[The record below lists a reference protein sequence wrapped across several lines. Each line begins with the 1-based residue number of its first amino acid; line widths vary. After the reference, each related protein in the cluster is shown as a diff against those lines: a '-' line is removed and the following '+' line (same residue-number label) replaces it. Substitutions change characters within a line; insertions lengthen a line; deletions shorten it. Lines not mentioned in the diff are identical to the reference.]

1 MDLGGSRI
9 HKHAK
14 ISTFSYYQSILD
26 FLRRSWVRR
35 RHHQKQNV
43 RSSQCSADWP
53 CSAPLPIRQPL
64 SGVPAPIPSSKQ
76 IDSKHVTVGESF
88 STCSNPISR
97 QVRIDAAQV
106 QVAQSITL
114 GALVTTM
121 LTLWGSRDS
130 IHVQPDKDT
139 RRTYLLDQGQQR
151 PLDGSDFNFRQ
162 YVHPHQYAGARFA
175 LSVDGLETQLTDPR
189 LPPQEHSRQL
199 QTIKLLD
206 VPLTHCPL
214 YTHRANQSFVV
225 DVDESITK
233 GTTTTTTCG

>member
-1 MDLGGSRI
+1 
-9 HKHAK
+9 
-14 ISTFSYYQSILD
+14 
-26 FLRRSWVRR
+26 
-35 RHHQKQNV
+35 
-43 RSSQCSADWP
+43 
-53 CSAPLPIRQPL
+53 
-64 SGVPAPIPSSKQ
+64 
-76 IDSKHVTVGESF
+76 
-88 STCSNPISR
+88 
-97 QVRIDAAQV
+97 
-106 QVAQSITL
+106 
-114 GALVTTM
+114 M

-151 PLDGSDFNFRQ
+151 PLDGPDFNFRQ

-199 QTIKLLD
+199 LTIKLLD